1 MINEM
6 ICTLILACVGMFF
19 AVIVP
24 CIISDAYDCNSMYIP
39 TLRRKLP
46 RPAFVIVLASMLI
59 GCLLVVVMA
68 YQAVRIILEAV
79 AAW

>member
-6 ICTLILACVGMFF
+6 ICALIVGCVGILFEV
-19 AVIVP
+19 VIP

-68 YQAVRIILEAV
+68 YQAVRIVLEAV

>member
-6 ICTLILACVGMFF
+6 ICALIVGCAGILFEV
-19 AVIVP
+19 VIP